1 MGESGD
7 FVPAFMLRVLARKD
21 RVLGS
26 QEETTPF
33 IDGRSPDQASQQDDT
48 STSESS
54 EKA

>member
-21 RVLGS
+21 RIPGS

-33 IDGRSPDQASQQDDT
+33 IDGRSPDQASKKDDT
-48 STSESS
+48 SSIKSS